1 MSQSVS
7 LTGND
12 TFKLRD
18 RVFADFADADYASLT
33 FPNDI
38 AALKTGK
45 DGNTVYALNETGRQ
59 AELTIRVLLGSS
71 DDKFLQNILAEQ
83 RNDFSRFV
91 LLEGELVKRVG
102 DGQGNI
108 TNVTYLLTGGV
119 FTKNVEV
126 KSNSDGDTEQSL
138 SIYTIAFG
146 NNTRTLG

>member
-1 MSQSVS
+1 MANSVS

-12 TFKLRD
+12 TLKLRD
-18 RVFADFADADYASLT
+18 RIFADFADGDYANLT

-45 DGNTVYALNETGRQ
+45 DGNTIYALNETGRQ
-59 AELTIRVLLGSS
+59 AELVLRVLRGSS
-71 DDKFLQNILAEQ
+71 DDKFLQNLLAAQ
-83 RNDFSRFV
+83 RNDFSGFV

-102 DGQGNI
+102 DGKGNI
-108 TNVTYLLTGGV
+108 TQDTYLVTGGV

-126 KSNSDGDTEQSL
+126 KSNAEGDTEQSV
-138 SIYTIAFG
+138 SVYTIAFG

>member
-1 MSQSVS
+1 MGQSLS

-12 TFKLRD
+12 TLKLRD
-18 RVFADFADADYASLT
+18 RVFADFADGDYAALT

-45 DGNTVYALNETGRQ
+45 DGNTIYALNETGRQ
-59 AELTIRVLLGSS
+59 AELVIRVLRGSA
-71 DDKFLQNILAEQ
+71 DDKFLQNLLAAQ
-83 RNDFSRFV
+83 RNDFSSFV
-91 LLEGELVKRVG
+91 TLEGELVKRVG

-108 TNVTYLLTGGV
+108 TTDTYLVTGGV

-126 KSNSDGDTEQSL
+126 KSNAEGDTEQSV
-138 SIYTIAFG
+138 SVYTIAFG

>member
-1 MSQSVS
+1 MKSVS

-12 TFKLRD
+12 TLKLRD
-18 RVFADFADADYASLT
+18 RVFADFADADYATLT

-45 DGNTVYALNETGRQ
+45 DGNTIYALNETGRQ
-59 AELTIRVLLGSS
+59 SELVIRVLRGSS
-71 DDKFLQNILAEQ
+71 DDKFLQNLLAAQ
-83 RNDFSRFV
+83 RNDFSGFV
-91 LLEGELVKRVG
+91 LMEAELVKRVG

-108 TNVTYLLTGGV
+108 TTDTYLSTGGV

-126 KSNSDGDTEQSL
+126 KSNAEGDTDQSV
-138 SIYTIAFG
+138 SVYTIMFG

>member
-1 MSQSVS
+1 MSNSLS

-12 TFKLRD
+12 TLKLRD
-18 RVFADFADADYASLT
+18 RVFADLADGDYASLT

-59 AELTIRVLLGSS
+59 AELVVRVLRGSS
-71 DDKFLQNILAEQ
+71 DDKFLQNLLAAQ
-83 RNDFSRFV
+83 RNDFSGFV
-91 LLEGELVKRVG
+91 TLEGELVKRVG

-108 TNVTYLLTGGV
+108 TTDTYLLTGGV

-126 KSNSDGDTEQSL
+126 KANSEGDTEQSVA
-138 SIYTIAFG
+138 IYTITFG

>member
-1 MSQSVS
+1 MAQSLS

-12 TFKLRD
+12 TLKLRD
-18 RVFADFADADYASLT
+18 RVFADFADGDYAVLT

-45 DGNTVYALNETGRQ
+45 DGNTIYALNETGRQ
-59 AELTIRVLLGSS
+59 AELVIRVLRGSS

-83 RNDFSRFV
+83 RNDFSGFV
-91 LLEGELVKRVG
+91 TLEGELVKRVG

-108 TNVTYLLTGGV
+108 TTDTYLVTGGV

-126 KSNSDGDTEQSL
+126 KSNAEADTDQSV
-138 SIYTIAFG
+138 SVYTIAFG

>member
-1 MSQSVS
+1 MGKSLS

-12 TFKLRD
+12 TLKLRD
-18 RVFADFADADYASLT
+18 RVFADLADADYATLT

-59 AELTIRVLLGSS
+59 AELVIRVLRGSS

-83 RNDFSRFV
+83 KNDFSGFV
-91 LLEGELVKRVG
+91 TLEGELVKRVG
-102 DGQGNI
+102 DGKGNI
-108 TNVTYLLTGGV
+108 TTDTYLLTGGV

-126 KSNSDGDTEQSL
+126 KSNSEGDTEQSL
-138 SIYTIAFG
+138 SIYTITFG
-146 NNTRTLG
+146 DNTRTLG

>member
-1 MSQSVS
+1 MSNSVS

-12 TFKLRD
+12 TLKLRD
-18 RVFADFADADYASLT
+18 RVFADFADADFASLT

-45 DGNTVYALNETGRQ
+45 DGNTVYALNESGRQ
-59 AELTIRVLLGSS
+59 AELVIRVLLGSS

-83 RNDFSRFV
+83 RKDFSRFV

-108 TNVTYLLTGGV
+108 TNVTYLVTGGV
-119 FTKNVEV
+119 FTKNVET
-126 KSNSDGDTEQSL
+126 KSNSDGDTEQSVAV
-138 SIYTIAFG
+138 YTIAFG

>member
-1 MSQSVS
+1 MANSVS

-12 TFKLRD
+12 TLKLRD
-18 RVFADFADADYASLT
+18 RVFADFVDADYAALT

-45 DGNTVYALNETGRQ
+45 DGNTIYALNETGRQ
-59 AELTIRVLLGSS
+59 AELVIRVLRGSS
-71 DDKFLQNILAEQ
+71 DDKFLQNLLAAQ
-83 RNDFSRFV
+83 RNDFSGFV

-108 TNVTYLLTGGV
+108 TTDTYLLTGGV

-126 KSNSDGDTEQSL
+126 KSNAEGDTDQSVAV
-138 SIYTIAFG
+138 YTIGFG

>member
-1 MSQSVS
+1 MNSVS

-12 TFKLRD
+12 TLKLRD
-18 RVFADFADADYASLT
+18 RVFADFADADFASLT

-45 DGNTVYALNETGRQ
+45 DGNTVYALNESGRQ
-59 AELTIRVLLGSS
+59 AELVIRVLLGSS

-83 RNDFSRFV
+83 RKDFSRFV

-108 TNVTYLLTGGV
+108 TNVTYLVTGGV
-119 FTKNVEV
+119 FTKNVET
-126 KSNSDGDTEQSL
+126 KSNSDGDTEQSVAV
-138 SIYTIAFG
+138 YTIAFG

>member
-1 MSQSVS
+1 MGQSLS

-12 TFKLRD
+12 TLKLRD
-18 RVFADFADADYASLT
+18 RVFADFADGDYATLT

-45 DGNTVYALNETGRQ
+45 DGNTIYALNETGRQ
-59 AELTIRVLLGSS
+59 CELVIRVLRGSS

-83 RNDFSRFV
+83 KNDFSGFV
-91 LLEGELVKRVG
+91 TLEGELVKRVG

-108 TNVTYLLTGGV
+108 TADTYLVTGGV

-126 KSNSDGDTEQSL
+126 KSSAEGDTDQSVAV
-138 SIYTIAFG
+138 YTIHFG
-146 NNTRTLG
+146 NNSRTIG

>member
-1 MSQSVS
+1 MANSVS

-12 TFKLRD
+12 TLKLRD
-18 RVFADFADADYASLT
+18 RVFADFADADFASLT

-45 DGNTVYALNETGRQ
+45 DGNTVYALNESGRQ
-59 AELTIRVLLGSS
+59 AELVIRVLLGSS

-83 RNDFSRFV
+83 RKDFSRFV

-108 TNVTYLLTGGV
+108 TNVTYLVTGGV
-119 FTKNVEV
+119 FTKNVET
-126 KSNSDGDTEQSL
+126 KSNSDGDTEQSVAV
-138 SIYTIAFG
+138 YTIAFG

>member
-1 MSQSVS
+1 MAQSLS

-12 TFKLRD
+12 TLKLRD
-18 RVFADFADADYASLT
+18 RVFADFEDGDYAVLT

-45 DGNTVYALNETGRQ
+45 DGNTIYALNETGRQ
-59 AELTIRVLLGSS
+59 AELVIRVLRGSS

-83 RNDFSRFV
+83 RNDFSGFV
-91 LLEGELVKRVG
+91 TLEGELVKRVG

-108 TNVTYLLTGGV
+108 TTDTYLVTGGV

-126 KSNSDGDTEQSL
+126 KSNAEADTDQSV
-138 SIYTIAFG
+138 SVYTIAFG

>member
-1 MSQSVS
+1 MAQSLS

-12 TFKLRD
+12 TLKLRD
-18 RVFADFADADYASLT
+18 RVFADFADGDYAVLT

-45 DGNTVYALNETGRQ
+45 DGNTIGALNETGRQ
-59 AELTIRVLLGSS
+59 AELVIRVLRGSS

-83 RNDFSRFV
+83 RNDFSGFV
-91 LLEGELVKRVG
+91 TLEGELVKRVG
-102 DGQGNI
+102 DGKGNI
-108 TNVTYLLTGGV
+108 TTDTYLLTDGL

-126 KSNSDGDTEQSL
+126 KSNAEADTEQSV
-138 SIYTIAFG
+138 SVYTIAFG

>member
-1 MSQSVS
+1 MAQSLS

-12 TFKLRD
+12 TLKLRD
-18 RVFADFADADYASLT
+18 RVFADFADGDYAVLT

-45 DGNTVYALNETGRQ
+45 DGNTIYALNETGRQ
-59 AELTIRVLLGSS
+59 AELVIRVLRGSS

-83 RNDFSRFV
+83 RNDFSGFV
-91 LLEGELVKRVG
+91 TLEGELVKRVG

-108 TNVTYLLTGGV
+108 TTDTYLVTGGV

-126 KSNSDGDTEQSL
+126 KSNAEADTEQSV
-138 SIYTIAFG
+138 SVYTIAFG

>member
-1 MSQSVS
+1 MNSVS

-12 TFKLRD
+12 TLKLRD

-45 DGNTVYALNETGRQ
+45 DGNTIYALNETGRQ
-59 AELTIRVLLGSS
+59 AELVIRVLLGSS

-126 KSNSDGDTEQSL
+126 KSNAEGDTEQSV
-138 SIYTIAFG
+138 SVYTIAFG

>member
-1 MSQSVS
+1 MGKSVS

-12 TFKLRD
+12 TLKLRD
-18 RVFADFADADYASLT
+18 RVFADFADADFASLT

-45 DGNTVYALNETGRQ
+45 DGNTVYALNESGRQ
-59 AELTIRVLLGSS
+59 AELVIRVLRGSS

-83 RNDFSRFV
+83 RKDFSRFV

-108 TNVTYLLTGGV
+108 TNDTYLVTGGV

-126 KSNSDGDTEQSL
+126 KSNADGDTEQSI